1 VGVILFVA
9 SGISGEKFEVIVR
22 NIFPFLYSSAV
33 VLALMVM
40 FPKLVLFVPSLFG
53 Y

>member
-9 SGISGEKFEVIVR
+9 SGISGEKFQVIVR
-22 NIFPFLYSSAV
+22 NIIPFLYSSAV
-33 VLALMVM
+33 VLILMVI
-40 FPKLVLFVPSLFG
+40 FPKLVIFIPSLFG